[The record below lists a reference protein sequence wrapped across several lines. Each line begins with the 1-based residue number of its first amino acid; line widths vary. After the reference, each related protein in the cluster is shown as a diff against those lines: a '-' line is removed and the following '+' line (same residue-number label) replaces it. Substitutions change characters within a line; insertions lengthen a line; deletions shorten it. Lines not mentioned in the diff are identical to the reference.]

1 MNDKNIVFVMICIL
15 FFLSFSFLF
24 GLEFHNSCK
33 INQLIKRQSEINAK
47 TCEADNRQDKE
58 LRLLRQDVE
67 INQNILISKDYL
79 QYGD

>member
-1 MNDKNIVFVMICIL
+1 MNEKNIVFAMMCIL
-15 FFLSFSFLF
+15 FLLCFSFLL

-47 TCEADNRQDKE
+47 TCEADKRQDKE

-67 INQNILISKDYL
+67 INQNILITKDYL